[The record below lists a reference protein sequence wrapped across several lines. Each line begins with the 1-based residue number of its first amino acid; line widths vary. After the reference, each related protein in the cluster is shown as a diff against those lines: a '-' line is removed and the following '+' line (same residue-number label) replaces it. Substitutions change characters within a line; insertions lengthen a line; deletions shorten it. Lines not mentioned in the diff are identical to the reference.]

1 MSELNVAI
9 SPSGFVGVEK
19 EASATD
25 KVLDDSVK
33 LNPINQ
39 VSTENKINA
48 EQDEKQAPKLSP
60 AEVTETV
67 EEMNAF
73 IQNMQRSLSFSVDE
87 QSGQSVILV
96 KDTESDEIIR
106 QIPSEELVVLRK
118 KMDDVVG
125 ILFDTKV

>member
-19 EASATD
+19 ETTLEN
-25 KVLDDSVK
+25 KVVDDSVK
-33 LNPINQ
+33 LKQINTENQ
-39 VSTENKINA
+39 VNS
-48 EQDEKQAPKLSP
+48 EQEEKQAPKLSP

-73 IQNMQRSLSFSVDE
+73 LHNMQRNLSFTIDE

-106 QIPSEELVVLRK
+106 QIPSEELVVLRN